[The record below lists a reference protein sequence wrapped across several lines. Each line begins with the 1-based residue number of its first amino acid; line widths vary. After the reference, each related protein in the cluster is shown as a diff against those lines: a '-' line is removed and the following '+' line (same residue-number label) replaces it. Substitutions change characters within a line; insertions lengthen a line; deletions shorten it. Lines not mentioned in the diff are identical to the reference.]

1 MKKTKIIA
9 SLLIAALMVVTLAF
23 AVHAEEGEADLLLG
37 TAAAPTS
44 EEEAP
49 AEGEGDLLTT
59 AAPDTAVSNDTDGAE
74 APEDGAAD
82 GENEVPE
89 NEVPE
94 NEDGA
99 DAAVLETAPAED
111 GAAPEAD
118 TGAPAD
124 DAAAP
129 AEDTAKKTDNSW
141 IIWLVIGVVAVA
153 AIIFIAVKTGKKSK

>member
-37 TAAAPTS
+37 TAAAPMS
-44 EEEAP
+44 EEEEP
-49 AEGEGDLLTT
+49 AEGEGDLLTTT
-59 AAPDTAVSNDTDGAE
+59 AAPDTAVSNDTDGAA
-74 APEDGAAD
+74 APEDGAVV
-82 GENEVPE
+82 ENEL
-89 NEVPE
+89 PE
-94 NEDGA
+94 NEDGV
-99 DAAVLETAPAED
+99 DGAVLETAPAED
-111 GAAPEAD
+111 GAVPEAD
-118 TGAPAD
+118 TGAPAE

-153 AIIFIAVKTGKKSK
+153 AIIFIAVKSGKKSK